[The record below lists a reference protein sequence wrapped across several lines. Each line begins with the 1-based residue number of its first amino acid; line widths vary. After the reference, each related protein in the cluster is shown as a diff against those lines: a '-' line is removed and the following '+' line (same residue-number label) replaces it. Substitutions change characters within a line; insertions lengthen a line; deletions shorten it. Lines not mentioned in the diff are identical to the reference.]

1 MATLMQNFSNM
12 GISIIISF
20 IFGWELT
27 LLILA
32 VVPIIALASAA
43 EMRLLSGHAAEDKRE
58 LEAAGK
64 VKISYFSL
72 CRSSLDENAGV
83 NKMHGVSPQIAT
95 EAIDNIR
102 TVASLNREPK
112 FESLYE
118 ENLLVPYK

>member
-43 EMRLLSGHAAEDKRE
+43 EMKLLSGHAAEDKRE

-64 VKISYFSL
+64 VEISYFSL
-72 CRSSLDENAGV
+72 RRNSLDGNAGV
-83 NKMHGVSPQIAT
+83 NKTHGVSPQIAT

-102 TVASLNREPK
+102 TVASLNRESK

>member
-43 EMRLLSGHAAEDKRE
+43 EMKLLSGHAAEDKRE

-64 VKISYFSL
+64 VEISHFSL
-72 CRSSLDENAGV
+72 STSSLDGNAGV
-83 NKMHGVSPQIAT
+83 NKTHGVSPQIAT

>member
-72 CRSSLDENAGV
+72 HRSSLDRNAGI
-83 NKMHGVSPQIAT
+83 NKAHGVSPQIAT